1 VALYRGR
8 QDLDIRLL
16 ARPVELVDK
25 LACPDLFESDEE
37 LAKFLAMVY
46 TDRRS
51 GLARGRR
58 R

>member
-37 LAKFLAMVY
+37 LASIFRMLDAM
-46 TDRRS
+46 
-51 GLARGRR
+51 A
-58 R
+58 